1 MKRSQKK
8 GSPHL
13 SPSMSF
19 SLFRGEEI
27 SPRLLPRLYTLG
39 MRRVNKKLVIL
50 GDSVGSCMVY
60 FSADTARMYSH
71 KD

>member
-1 MKRSQKK
+1 
-8 GSPHL
+8 
-13 SPSMSF
+13 MSF